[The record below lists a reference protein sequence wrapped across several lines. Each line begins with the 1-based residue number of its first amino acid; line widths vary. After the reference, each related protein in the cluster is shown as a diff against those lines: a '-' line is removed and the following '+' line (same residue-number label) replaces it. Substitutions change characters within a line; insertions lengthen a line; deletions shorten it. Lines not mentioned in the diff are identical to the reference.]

1 MKNKILKITKDIDS
15 YLNRLRNNLVQWSLK
30 GVELIMPRKVRRL
43 ILLVIVITLAMTN
56 IVYAQPTVNQN
67 IPYGPKVEEL
77 KGKEDIV
84 KNLQQ
89 IKIIRTNLTI
99 MNITENSTTEQL
111 KSIDKELDYYIEQF
125 NTVKRNLENHKLTN
139 KDSFPDIFFSEQIL
153 FVADSFIISIR
164 QQQNL
169 VRALETNKVDAKK
182 LFYSNYL
189 IPVYYYLTLGDQMI
203 SYVETYFVL
212 S

>member
-1 MKNKILKITKDIDS
+1 M
-15 YLNRLRNNLVQWSLK
+15 Q
-30 GVELIMPRKVRRL
+30 RKVRCL
-43 ILLVIVITLAMTN
+43 ILLVILISLTMTN
-56 IVYAQPTVNQN
+56 IAYAQPIANQN
-67 IPYGPKVEEL
+67 VPYGPKVEEL

-84 KNLQQ
+84 KNLQEM
-89 IKIIRTNLTI
+89 KRIRANLTV
-99 MNITENSTTEQL
+99 MNISENSTTEQL
-111 KSIDKELDYYIEQF
+111 KSIDKDLDYYIDQF
-125 NTVKRNLENHKLTN
+125 NTVRKNLENHKLSY

-169 VRALETNKVDAKK
+169 VRALETNKAEAKK

-203 SYVETYFVL
+203 SYIENYFVL